1 MLYYTAYRI
10 DDLGSA
16 NTQFEMTNA
25 ASSGYAKI
33 IILLKYKGCDISF
46 PYAPTGTLPMWWP
59 VEDNEDKDDK
69 KD

>member
-1 MLYYTAYRI
+1 
-10 DDLGSA
+10 
-16 NTQFEMTNA
+16 MTNA